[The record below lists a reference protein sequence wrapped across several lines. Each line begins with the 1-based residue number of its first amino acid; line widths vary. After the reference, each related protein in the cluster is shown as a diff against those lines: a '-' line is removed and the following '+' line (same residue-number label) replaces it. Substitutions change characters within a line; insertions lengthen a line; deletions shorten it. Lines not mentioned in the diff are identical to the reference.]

1 MRDRL
6 EGDATMSKYMLH
18 ISSSVIV
25 VLKVIF
31 AVILTLFSF
40 LPPLVLLVACVMA
53 AGIIGTPEWLGFI
66 VGPICAV
73 ISWNLCFE
81 KDIVAIWRSIGKR

>member
-1 MRDRL
+1 
-6 EGDATMSKYMLH
+6 MSKYTLH

-40 LPPLVLLVACVMA
+40 LPPLTLLLICIMV
-53 AGIIGTPEWLGFI
+53 GKSIETPNWLVFIVSFI

-73 ISWNLCFE
+73 ISWDLFFE
-81 KDIVAIWRSIGKR
+81 KNIVAIWRSIHWRTDGSNK